1 MMKICGPEQVLATKL
16 CDEGNLK
23 GGKSRNRRSEMGI
36 EGKNIE
42 NVYGHGKFVLSKAR
56 IEDFK
61 L

>member
-1 MMKICGPEQVLATKL
+1 MMKICGSEQGNQVM
-16 CDEGNLK
+16 NLK